1 MATTFR
7 TMKIY
12 VDSISEI
19 YDRINELRKNPS
31 FVALWSVK
39 PATPEVTTTG
49 QCYEIYYE
57 YTQH

>member
-1 MATTFR
+1 
-7 TMKIY
+7 MKIY

-19 YDRINELRKNPS
+19 QDMVNELQKNPS
-31 FVALWSVK
+31 FVKVISIK

-57 YTQH
+57 YNFY